1 MQPSMKAS
9 AKAGPAQGLELKQQV
24 LPLSR
29 GEKFALL
36 KAAHFPALSRAET
49 RNLRQLLEK
58 IEAFALAGSRFSVK
72 RLCDLCDLGPTALRR
87 TIKHGSLLGV
97 LAALGQSRSDG
108 STAANEYRVIWD
120 ALIALDRTVGSVDS
134 SIADGSIA
142 LDRTVG
148 SVDSSI
154 TDGSIALDRTVGS
167 VDSSIADGSIEG
179 GGVPNRKAPLP
190 NRKAPLPNRK
200 APLPNRNPPLPN
212 RNPFFPSLI
221 PSWIPS
227 LNSSSSFPLD
237 DPLAWQE
244 VEEELLACKV
254 AMTHDCCS
262 QARWRGVTSAEV
274 LAMVAVYRS
283 LPGAWG
289 PGGLHLRVRSAL
301 PGADPAEGWPPQ
313 DGAYR
318 RRIEKERVAIEDQHR
333 EQQRNAQRKERED
346 QERLEIARLLALEE
360 SHADAL
366 DAMTAQELAVL
377 LGNVAPCWP
386 AATARSSPL
395 IRPLLLELLASN
407 SLASN
412 MKGVF

>member
-9 AKAGPAQGLELKQQV
+9 AKAGPAQGRELKQQV

-120 ALIALDRTVGSVDS
+120 AL
-134 SIADGSIA
+134 
-142 LDRTVG
+142 
-148 SVDSSI
+148 
-154 TDGSIALDRTVGS
+154 IALDRTVGS

>member
-9 AKAGPAQGLELKQQV
+9 AKAGPAQGRELKQQV

-108 STAANEYRVIWD
+108 STAANEYRVQWD

-134 SIADGSIA
+134 SIA
-142 LDRTVG
+142 
-148 SVDSSI
+148 
-154 TDGSIALDRTVGS
+154 DGSIALDRTVGS

-190 NRKAPLPNRK
+190 NR
-200 APLPNRNPPLPN
+200 NPPLPN
-212 RNPFFPSLI
+212 RNPFFPSLIPSWI

-244 VEEELLACKV
+244 VEEELLKCKV
-254 AMTHDCCS
+254 AMAHDCCS
-262 QARWRGVTSAEV
+262 QARWRGVTSDEV

-318 RRIEKERVAIEDQHR
+318 RRIDAIEDQHR
-333 EQQRNAQRKERED
+333 EQQRNKERVAQRKERED

-366 DAMTAQELAVL
+366 DAMTAQELAVV

-395 IRPLLLELLASN
+395 IRPLLLESLASN